1 MMSIGTTKGEIIDI
15 GVGGINNSQGIGEQD
30 VETKIVES
38 SLDLKGNMAVGIL
51 EYSSSEGG

>member
-1 MMSIGTTKGEIIDI
+1 MSIGTTKGEIIDI